1 MRSFAVKLS
10 LALLLVA
17 GFGSALPAAPP
28 DLTFPGETRD
38 QWHGHLRHRFTFRD
52 HAAWVVE
59 PAVARPGHP
68 WSWCLIFPDAFTERC
83 AAPQLV
89 AAGFHHAF
97 IDVGNTFGSPAAL
110 EILAAFHDELVRR
123 GLAAR
128 PALVG
133 ISRGGLFAHRY
144 AAAHPER
151 VAAIYGDAAVCDARS
166 WPGGRAVGRAGKGS
180 PADWATFKQLHGL
193 ADDAAA
199 LEWTGN
205 PVDTLAPLAR
215 AGVAL
220 IHVVG
225 DADDV
230 VPPAENALV
239 VAERYRQLGGT
250 IELIRKPGV
259 GHHPHG
265 LDDPAPVVGFLIR
278 HSGGDV
284 HVGGTG
290 QAGGAGDRSPGPR
303 DGAR

>member
-28 DLTFPGETRD
+28 DLGFPGESRD
-38 QWHGHLRHRFTFRD
+38 SWHGHLRHRFTFRD

-59 PAVARPGHP
+59 PKVARPGNP
-68 WSWCLIFPDAFTERC
+68 WSWCLIFPDAFTTRC

-89 AAGFHHAF
+89 DAGFHHAF

-123 GLAAR
+123 GLAEK
-128 PALVG
+128 PALIG

-144 AAAHPER
+144 AAEHPTR
-151 VAAIYGDAAVCDARS
+151 VAAIYGDAAVCDTRS
-166 WPGGRAVGRAGKGS
+166 WPGGMAVGRAGKGS
-180 PADWATFKQLHGL
+180 PPDWLTFKQLYGFP
-193 ADDAAA
+193 DDAAA
-199 LEWTGN
+199 VAWTGN
-205 PVDTLAPLAR
+205 PVDTLAPLAA

-225 DADDV
+225 DADDG

-239 VAERYRQLGGT
+239 VAERYKALGGT

-278 HSGGDV
+278 H
-284 HVGGTG
+284 
-290 QAGGAGDRSPGPR
+290 AGGAGDGSAEAK